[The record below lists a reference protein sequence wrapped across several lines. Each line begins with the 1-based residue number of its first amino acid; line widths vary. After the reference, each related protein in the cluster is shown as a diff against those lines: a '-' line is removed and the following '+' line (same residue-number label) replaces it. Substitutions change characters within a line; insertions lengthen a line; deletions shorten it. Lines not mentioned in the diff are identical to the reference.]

1 VSEQRRRLERALR
14 ECTERGAP
22 ADTVDLWPAIKE
34 RVIAQ
39 VTSGTPAS
47 RAQASEDRVA
57 HGPRRRRPL
66 LVPDRPLGWVLTA
79 LSVLILGAG
88 VYAASGLVREFLGN
102 GLPGPGSSGPA
113 EATNP
118 KQTDGPVGGRMIA
131 ERMFRSEV
139 PGVGGEKLRE
149 SKSAGGARVTLVR
162 AHADADS
169 VVVAFTLEDLRGGRR
184 VDGHPAE
191 LQPGFDMGSFG
202 VRLADESG
210 TEFGFVTGG
219 GQVSS
224 GPNQI
229 LGGPKAH
236 SVVYRPEGGLEPDAE
251 HRFRLEIPVV
261 AVPVTRLGVDS
272 DGFRRVGEPL
282 VFEFEVPVQ
291 PARVVEVNEKATA
304 DNITLKLERVTDS
317 PGQPEAVICMEPREG
332 VRSWFPGGGDLSYEG
347 FKWLKGEGDCL
358 EMVLRNGPLAGPSS
372 LTVEQVEL
380 NPASDG
386 EVIRGPWTFE
396 FEVPEP

>member
-1 VSEQRRRLERALR
+1 
-14 ECTERGAP
+14 
-22 ADTVDLWPAIKE
+22 
-34 RVIAQ
+34 
-39 VTSGTPAS
+39 
-47 RAQASEDRVA
+47 
-57 HGPRRRRPL
+57 
-66 LVPDRPLGWVLTA
+66 VLTA

-88 VYAASGLVREFLGN
+88 VYAASGLVREFLGS
-102 GLPGPGSSGPA
+102 GLPVPGSPGPG
-113 EATNP
+113 EATNS
-118 KQTDGPVGGRMIA
+118 KQTDGPVGGRVIA

-169 VVVAFTLEDLRGGRR
+169 VVVAFTLEDLQGGRR
-184 VDGHPAE
+184 VGGHPAE
-191 LQPGFDMGSFG
+191 LQPGYDFDSFG

-210 TEFGFVTGG
+210 TEFGLVTGG

-236 SVVYRPEGGLEPDAE
+236 SVVFRPEGGLEPDAQ

-261 AVPVTRLGVDS
+261 AVPVTRPGE
-272 DGFRRVGEPL
+272 GGEAPEARPVGEPL
-282 VFEFEVPVQ
+282 VFEFEAPVQ

-304 DNITLKLERVTDS
+304 DRITLKLERVTDS

-332 VRSWFPGGGDLSYEG
+332 VRSWFPGGRDLSYEG

-358 EMVLRNGPLAGPSS
+358 KMVLRNGPLAGPSS